1 MKFSFNV
8 KLTEEDYLEYNK
20 FHMIRS
26 PYGRGNVNG
35 SRIIWTTAIC
45 LFILMNFL
53 RNGFTLVSLLVSI
66 PLFALLALVHI
77 FIKDILAFSL
87 KMSLKS
93 MKKRGKMGYSPSY
106 TIEFYDDHFIETTE
120 TAQTRDQYASIE
132 RVSIVGGTYYLH
144 NNNIGA
150 YIILS
155 SSFHSDEERAE
166 FEAFVKATFKTVDVY
181 D

>member
-20 FHMIRS
+20 FHMLRS

-35 SRIIWTTAIC
+35 SRTIYTVAIC
-45 LFILMNFL
+45 LFLLANFI
-53 RNGFTLVSLLVSI
+53 RNGFTVTTLLVSI
-66 PLFALLALVHI
+66 PLIALLALVHI

-120 TAQTRDQYASIE
+120 TSQTREAYTGIE

-144 NNNIGA
+144 TNNIGA

-166 FEAFVKATFKTVDVY
+166 FDAFVKATFNTVDVY
-181 D
+181 S